1 LRVREGLE
9 IETIP
14 IRWLTI
20 ASGNWT
26 IPKICQLSAGETEKS
41 CWRQHGR
48 DCMNKDEF
56 KKFYREH
63 LAVPVAGFGMAAVL
77 LVIYLT
83 LMTWIAGHVH
93 LMQSSIDRFGH

>member
-1 LRVREGLE
+1 
-9 IETIP
+9 
-14 IRWLTI
+14 LTI

-26 IPKICQLSAGETEKS
+26 IAKICQLSAGATEKS
-41 CWRQHGR
+41 GWRRHGC

-63 LAVPVAGFGMAAVL
+63 LAVPAAGFGMAAVL

-83 LMTWIAGHVH
+83 VMTWLAGQVH
-93 LMQSSIDRFGH
+93 LMQYSIDRFGH